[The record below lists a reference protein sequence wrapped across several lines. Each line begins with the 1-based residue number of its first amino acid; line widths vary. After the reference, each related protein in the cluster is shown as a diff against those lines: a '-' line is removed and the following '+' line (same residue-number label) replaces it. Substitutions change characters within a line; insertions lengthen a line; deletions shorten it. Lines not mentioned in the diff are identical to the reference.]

1 MRARLARIAAWAGV
15 TMLLAGCNSGNRV
28 IDPIP
33 CDCYVPPETPINDTV
48 QNTIRRFE
56 VTYEFQDLPKY
67 GNLLASDF
75 RYTFSQ
81 ASDPVLVQTYG
92 NDWGKDDEV
101 ASSWHLF
108 DGFTNSVGEAFPAA
122 SKIQMDLFGV
132 QPATD
137 VEHPD
142 STAYYQKVVVTRVV
156 MSIEIPGSPEP
167 TTYNIDAR
175 HEFYLVRGDAAQL
188 DASQEA
194 RTDRWYIRR
203 WDDLSAA
210 PATTATFADGPTPTT
225 PKTWG
230 SLKAQY
236 RN

>member
-1 MRARLARIAAWAGV
+1 MM
-15 TMLLAGCNSGNRV
+15 MLPAGCDSGSRS
-28 IDPIP
+28 IDPFG
-33 CDCYVPPETPINDTV
+33 CDCGQIPTEVPLNDTV
-48 QNTIRRFE
+48 QNTMLRFE
-56 VTYEFQDLPKY
+56 GTYEFQASSRYK
-67 GNLLASDF
+67 NLLASDF

-81 ASDPVLVQTYG
+81 ASDPTLVQIYG
-92 NDWGKDDEV
+92 NNWGKADEV
-101 ASSWHLF
+101 FSSGNLF
-108 DGFTNSVGEAFPAA
+108 NGFTNSVGEALPAA
-122 SKIQMDLFGV
+122 SRIEMDLFGV

-137 VEHPD
+137 FEHPD
-142 STAYYQKVVVTRVV
+142 SATYYQKIVVARVV
-156 MSIEIPGSPEP
+156 MTVEIPGTPEP

-175 HEFYLVRGDAAQL
+175 HEFYLVRGDAAVL

-194 RTDRWYIRR
+194 RIDRWYIRR

-210 PATTATFADGPTPTT
+210 PATTAAFADGPTPTT